1 MERRRVLFPFTR
13 AVEEKDKD
21 EHLVEKIQGELGG
34 IIRKLYDEFS
44 NPNDAKEALNRQR
57 KKLKRH

>member
-1 MERRRVLFPFTR
+1 M
-13 AVEEKDKD
+13 
-21 EHLVEKIQGELGG
+21 EKIQGELGG

-57 KKLKRH
+57 KSKEALEMKSEK